1 MDLSENISLTKEF
14 IRTDFKLRYHG
25 SYLGYLWSFLKP
37 LLTFGVLLVV
47 FLKFLGFQYEDY
59 PLHLLLG
66 IILWTFFSDATTSSM
81 SSMIE
86 KGGLIKKIYFP
97 RAIILLSSTA
107 VALITFLSNLAVFA
121 VFYVFLKS
129 SLSWTMLFFPLFVVE
144 IYIITLGISLLLSA
158 VYTKFRDLFH
168 IWQVLLQVGF
178 WATPII
184 YPLQAVPQKYQIF
197 VLLNPFADIINNS
210 RLVLVNHQLP
220 GFVSTVYVLA
230 LGLAILGVGYY
241 IFLRRVPFFAEEV

>member
-1 MDLSENISLTKEF
+1 MNFTQTLNLTREF

-25 SYLGYLWSFLKP
+25 SSLGVFWSFLKP

-47 FLKFLGFQYEDY
+47 FRKFLGFQYEDY
-59 PLHLLLG
+59 ALNLLLG
-66 IILWTFFSDATTSSM
+66 IILWTFFADATASSM

-107 VALITFLSNLAVFA
+107 VAFITLLSNLAVFA
-121 VFYVFLKS
+121 VFYLFLKGT
-129 SLSWTMLFFPLFVVE
+129 LDWTMLLFPLFIVE
-144 IYIITLGISLLLSA
+144 IYLVTLGVSLFLAA

-178 WATPII
+178 WATPIV
-184 YPLQAVPQKYQIF
+184 YPLRSVPEDYRVFILSNPLAGIIENSRF
-197 VLLNPFADIINNS
+197 VLI
-210 RLVLVNHQLP
+210 NHQLP
-220 GFVSTVYVLA
+220 GLASAFYAFV
-230 LGLAILGVGYY
+230 LGLAALGAGYY
-241 IFLRRVPFFAEEV
+241 IFSKRVPFFAEEV